1 MAFCEYARARSL
13 FRPSGIGYLRRS
25 ELIRPALAGW
35 AGLLLGM
42 FTGWGYAQTIPFQL
56 RVTSAS
62 SAAVVPNGAN
72 IGFSAAIGQMN
83 SARLTATYVGS
94 GKVTVAQAPQVFGSQ
109 DFTATLGATP
119 PLTLNTGD
127 SFIVDLLYK
136 PTTANSANA
145 QFNLPFTETTFSTN
159 PPTVTQ
165 NLIDLNLQGTA
176 PSFVLSYVLQ
186 VDLNV
191 VSLQPGGT
199 IPFPDTLI
207 NTTSQANLNV
217 TNVGSGSGQITNI
230 AKTGSTAFTLV
241 GLPRFPVQVN
251 SGLQLQVLVRYQPT
265 AVESD
270 SAQIQ
275 ITYDSG
281 APVSVNLQGNGV
293 SPMFSYTVIQGDQTT
308 AIVAPGP
315 IPLPDTNVGDKSSVV
330 IQVKNTGNT
339 SGTINSP
346 PSITGGFQLSN
357 LPVFPQVLKPGDSFP
372 FTLTFV
378 PTAPGDQTG
387 QLLIGSDLL
396 TVTGRGL
403 GPKLVFSYVSGGT
416 TTTLGTND
424 AVVFSPVV
432 VGQTSL
438 LDFSISNMG
447 TIAAK
452 VSNIGIGESKSPFSL
467 SVPPNLPISLD
478 PGQTAQ
484 FGINFAPVSVGFV
497 NGTLRIDT
505 TVVPLTGSGT
515 PPPPL
520 PTYTIQ
526 GPSGNADAQSQPA
539 IRLKLASPYPLA
551 LTGVLTLSTS
561 TDLVDDPAVQFATGG
576 RTVSFVIPA
585 NGTDANFANQG
596 PQVRL
601 QTGTVASTITLT
613 PAFATQSGGVDV
625 TPGSPATLQFA
636 VAAAPPVLIAVQ
648 PLNET
653 ASSFALNITGYSTT
667 RALTSVTLQFT
678 AAAGLTLGTS
688 QATVDIRQATTLWFQ
703 STASQ
708 AFGGQFTI
716 TLPFTLQGTPPTGK
730 TLLQT
735 IASVAVTVSNDRG
748 TSNSLQ
754 ATLP

>member
-1 MAFCEYARARSL
+1 V
-13 FRPSGIGYLRRS
+13 
-25 ELIRPALAGW
+25 
-35 AGLLLGM
+35 
-42 FTGWGYAQTIPFQL
+42 AQT
-56 RVTSAS
+56 
-62 SAAVVPNGAN
+62 
-72 IGFSAAIGQMN
+72 
-83 SARLTATYVGS
+83 
-94 GKVTVAQAPQVFGSQ
+94 PQVFGSQ
-109 DFTATLGATP
+109 DFTATLGGTP
-119 PLTLNTGD
+119 PITLNTGD

-136 PTTANSANA
+136 PTTANVANA
-145 QFNLPFTETTFSTN
+145 QFNLPFTETTFNSN

-165 NLIDLNLQGTA
+165 NLIDLNLQGVA

-186 VDLNV
+186 ADLNV

-207 NTTSQANLNV
+207 NTISQANLNI
-217 TNVGSGSGQITNI
+217 TNVGSGSGQITSVT
-230 AKTGSTAFTLV
+230 KTGSAAFTV
-241 GLPRFPVQVN
+241 IGLPLFPVQVN
-251 SGLQLQVLVRYQPT
+251 SGLQLQVLIRYQPT
-265 AVESD
+265 AVASD

-275 ITYDSG
+275 IAFGSG

-293 SPMFSYTVIQGDQTT
+293 SPMFSYTVIQADQTT
-308 AIVAPGP
+308 PIIAPGP
-315 IPLPDTNVGDKSSVV
+315 VPLPDTNVGDKSSVV

-339 SGTINSP
+339 SGTINSA
-346 PSITGGFQLSN
+346 PSITGPFQLSG
-357 LPVFPQVLKPGDSFP
+357 LPVFPQILKPGDSFA
-372 FTLTFV
+372 FTLTFL

-403 GPKLVFSYVSGGT
+403 GPKLVFSYISGGT

-424 AVVFSPVV
+424 AVVFSPTV
-432 VGQTSL
+432 VGQTSQL
-438 LDFSISNMG
+438 NFSISNMG
-447 TIAAK
+447 TTAAK
-452 VSNIGIGESKSPFSL
+452 VSNIGIGESRSPYSL
-467 SVPPNLPISLD
+467 SGIPNLPTSLD

-515 PPPPL
+515 TPPPL

-576 RTVSFVIPA
+576 RTVSFVISA

-613 PAFATQSGGVDV
+613 PSFATQSGGVDV
-625 TPGSPATLQFA
+625 TPSSPATLQFA

-667 RALTSVTLQFT
+667 RTLASVTLQFT
-678 AAAGLTLGTS
+678 PAAGLTLGTS

-708 AFGGQFTI
+708 AFGGQFTV